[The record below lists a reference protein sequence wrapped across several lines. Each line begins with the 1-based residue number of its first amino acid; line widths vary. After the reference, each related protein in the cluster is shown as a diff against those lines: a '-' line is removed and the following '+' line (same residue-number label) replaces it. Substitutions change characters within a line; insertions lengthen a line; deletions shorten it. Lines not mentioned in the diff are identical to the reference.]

1 MTDEL
6 PFLPRR
12 DPNGH
17 KGTFGTV
24 AIIGGRAGP
33 DVQMIGAPALVALG
47 ALRAGAGLA
56 KLIVPEPIAATA
68 IGICPSATALPA
80 PVGPD
85 GTMRP
90 QPLIELT
97 DRALGAR
104 TEGTT
109 NDRCECV
116 VIGPGLGTG
125 DAPHAAAL
133 RGIQQDTTPI
143 VLDAD
148 GLNALAEIPEFWRD
162 FRAPAVLTPHPGE
175 FRRLAA
181 ALMLNADA
189 VTVAAR
195 PAAAELLAQRLG
207 CVVVLKGAGTIVTDG
222 HRTWTCTRGHACLAT
237 AGTGDVLAGVIAG
250 LIAQF
255 VRLGPEAQ
263 LRAAAH
269 NAALARGLIPSSAPN
284 STSTQPP
291 TLDLFNAARLAVQA
305 HALAG
310 ERWATTRAATAGL
323 LAAELANEIPPI
335 LESLRQ
341 KS

>member
-1 MTDEL
+1 MNTEL
-6 PFLPRR
+6 PPLPRR

-17 KGTFGTV
+17 KGTFGSV

-33 DVQMIGAPALVALG
+33 DVQMIGAPALAALG

-56 KLIVPEPIAATA
+56 KLIVPEPIAAAA
-68 IGICPSATALPA
+68 ISICPSATALPA
-80 PVGPD
+80 PTGTD

-109 NDRCECV
+109 TDRCESV
-116 VIGPGLGTG
+116 VIGPGLGGG
-125 DAPHAAAL
+125 DAPRAATL
-133 RGIQQDTTPI
+133 RAIQQLDTPI

-181 ALMLNADA
+181 ALTLNADPI
-189 VTVAAR
+189 TVASR

-207 CVVVLKGAGTIVTDG
+207 CVVVLKGAGTIVSDG

-269 NAALARGLIPSSAPN
+269 KAALARGLTSAPAPH
-284 STSTQPP
+284 TAQPP
-291 TLDLFNAARLAVQA
+291 TLDLFDAARLAVQA

-310 ERWATTRAATAGL
+310 ERWASARSAAAGL
-323 LAAELANEIPPI
+323 LAAELATEIPAI
-335 LESLRQ
+335 LESLR
-341 KS
+341 K